1 MWATSLLLSTQAV
14 PGGAGGCF
22 ARSWGKPPEASVPQ
36 PPQIQNW
43 HAHNSLH
50 CGEGSS
56 PERQLLG
63 IAIQSLLPYTLC
75 QAQSQGLV
83 P

>member
-1 MWATSLLLSTQAV
+1 M
-14 PGGAGGCF
+14 
-22 ARSWGKPPEASVPQ
+22 PQ